1 MKAHPIS
8 VTIKNADVVLD
19 SCVEK
24 ADVHLKDGKIFALGN
39 RSDFKAEHIVDAT
52 GLTLM
57 AGIIDPQVHL
67 RDPGFTHKEDLATGS
82 RAAAA
87 GGVTTF
93 FEMPNTRPATT
104 TLKLMEEKKAI
115 AREKCVVNYN
125 FFIGA
130 TKDNFSELDSVPN
143 VPGIKVFMGS
153 STGDLLVDKHND
165 IENIFAHTR
174 RRIVVHAEDEEILNA
189 QKQYIIPGK
198 NFAQHADIR
207 PASAALKATQ
217 FAVAMAEKYNHPL
230 HVLHLTTKDEV
241 DFLAPKIGN
250 LITTETS
257 PQHLWFSS
265 PEIYD
270 RLGSFAQ
277 MNPPIRT
284 VEHRDALR
292 RGIQNGTI
300 GIIATDHAP
309 HTREEKAQDYPISPS
324 GMPGLETSLA
334 AMLTLRDTLGIS
346 LMQVSKIMSA
356 NAARIYGV
364 KNRGSIAVGNYADLV
379 LVDLKTTRTLNP
391 QKLFTKVGWSPF
403 EGVPLTGWPVETW
416 VNGVQVFAEGEIT
429 ATHAA
434 VEAQLL

>member
-1 MKAHPIS
+1 MKTPTKS
-8 VTIKNADVVLD
+8 VTIKNAEVVLPD
-19 SCVEK
+19 AVHTV
-24 ADVHLKDGKIFALGN
+24 DVHLKDGKIFAIGSH
-39 RSDFKAEHIVDAT
+39 SDFNAEEVVDAT

-57 AGIIDPQVHL
+57 AGVIDPQVHL
-67 RDPGFTHKEDLATGS
+67 RDPGMTHKEDLATGS

-104 TLKLMEEKKAI
+104 TRALMEEKKTI

-189 QKQYIIPGK
+189 QKQYIVPGK
-198 NFAQHADIR
+198 NFAQHPDIR

-241 DFLAPKIGN
+241 DFLAPKIGK

-284 VEHRDALR
+284 ADHRDALR
-292 RGIQNGTI
+292 RGIKSGI
-300 GIIATDHAP
+300 IDIIATDHAP
-309 HTREEKAQDYPISPS
+309 HTREEKAQDYPKAPS

-334 AMLTLRDTLGIS
+334 AILTLRDTLGIS
-346 LMQVSKIMSA
+346 LVQVSQIMAA
-356 NAARIYGV
+356 NAARIYGI
-364 KNRGSIAVGNYADLV
+364 KNRGSIAVGHYA
-379 LVDLKTTRTLNP
+379 
-391 QKLFTKVGWSPF
+391 
-403 EGVPLTGWPVETW
+403 
-416 VNGVQVFAEGEIT
+416 
-429 ATHAA
+429 
-434 VEAQLL
+434 